1 MHLWRVVPSPTTR
14 QQLPDHAADCALH
27 PPPQVAGVNFEEMV
41 EAAVGEK
48 LDLSK
53 PLVDY
58 ESGNDVI
65 TVWLE

>member
-1 MHLWRVVPSPTTR
+1 MCSS
-14 QQLPDHAADCALH
+14 
-27 PPPQVAGVNFEEMV
+27 QVAGVNFEEMV
-41 EAAVGEK
+41 EEAMGEQ

-53 PLVDY
+53 PLLDY